1 MSKIAPTTKEQVIHY
16 LVHNISLGTYDKKFL
31 NNIYETNKPLTTNQ
45 NELLDKIILR
55 YSRQLAK
62 NKLVAFDLTSLP
74 WTRPLIISSPEFT
87 EAMVYTEEDKLCI
100 RTPYKKNYIQI
111 LKDSKYPIIWD
122 RDTRIWITDYCTETL
137 KYVIEHTENNFAIVN
152 YSKDIKNV
160 IEELYEFEKYKYWNP
175 TLVYLNDR
183 YYLVAANEYVYDAVG
198 SLLEN
203 VNLYVITKLARHGI
217 TIDNSI
223 LHNMNIDEDMLTFAK
238 ETQPTLEADNTLKL
252 VAYLKSIECE
262 VVLVYNSTYFDNFLT
277 KELNGFLEE
286 NNIKVVVLERQASE
300 RNHNQVSTIVKQYKC
315 SVLLTNNM
323 RTALISNMY
332 TDKVIHLVNSSA
344 PQKVKSM
351 YETM

>member
-31 NNIYETNKPLTTNQ
+31 NNIYENNKPLTTNQ

-62 NKLVAFDLTSLP
+62 NKLVAFDLTNLP

-87 EAMVYTEEDKLCI
+87 EALVYTEEDKLCI
-100 RTPYKKNYIQI
+100 RTPYKKNYIQL
-111 LKDSKYPIIWD
+111 LKDSKYPIVWN

-137 KYVIEHTENNFAIVN
+137 KYVMEHTENNFSIVN
-152 YSKDIKNV
+152 YSNDIKDV
-160 IEELYEFEKYKYWNP
+160 IEYLFEFEKYKYWNP
-175 TLVYLNDR
+175 TLVYLNNT
-183 YYLVAANEYVYDAVG
+183 YYLLAANEYVYDAV
-198 SLLEN
+198 SELLDDIN
-203 VNLYVITKLARHGI
+203 PFAITKLVRHGI
-217 TIDNSI
+217 TIDDSVVNG
-223 LHNMNIDEDMLTFAK
+223 MNIDEEVIDFAK
-238 ETQPTLEADNTLKL
+238 ETQPTLEADNVIEL
-252 VAYLKSIECE
+252 VEYLKHIECE
-262 VVLVYNSTYFDNFLT
+262 AVVVYNSTYFSRYITTEFQ
-277 KELNGFLEE
+277 GFLEE
-286 NNIKVVVLERQASE
+286 NNINLLLIDKNQKQDTSE
-300 RNHNQVSTIVKQYKC
+300 IKKYKC

-332 TDKVIHLVNSSA
+332 TDKVIHLVNSEV